1 MSQFDSKTA
10 RINQYSTIY
19 NEKGSLRVKYGQQGV
34 LGHGNFVFENFY
46 NFLTKFWTGNEI
58 NILEIVHE

>member
-34 LGHGNFVFENFY
+34 LGHGNFVFGKFY
-46 NFLTKFWTGNEI
+46 NYSTKI
-58 NILEIVHE
+58 